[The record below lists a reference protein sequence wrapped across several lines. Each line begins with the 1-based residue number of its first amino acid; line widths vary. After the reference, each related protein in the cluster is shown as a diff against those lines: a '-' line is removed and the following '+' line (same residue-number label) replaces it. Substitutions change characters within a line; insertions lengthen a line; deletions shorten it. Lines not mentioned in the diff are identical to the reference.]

1 MNIKKKAFIEVLR
14 NNAGNIKLS
23 CEKAGI
29 GRTTYYNWIDD
40 DKDFE
45 KEVSNV
51 NEELVDFAESQLMKK
66 IQDGNLTAIIF
77 FLKTKGQTR
86 GYIEKQY
93 IHQKQMNVPI
103 KEFELDEIIIE

>member
-1 MNIKKKAFIEVLR
+1 
-14 NNAGNIKLS
+14 
-23 CEKAGI
+23 
-29 GRTTYYNWIDD
+29 
-40 DKDFE
+40 
-45 KEVSNV
+45 
-51 NEELVDFAESQLMKK
+51 MKK